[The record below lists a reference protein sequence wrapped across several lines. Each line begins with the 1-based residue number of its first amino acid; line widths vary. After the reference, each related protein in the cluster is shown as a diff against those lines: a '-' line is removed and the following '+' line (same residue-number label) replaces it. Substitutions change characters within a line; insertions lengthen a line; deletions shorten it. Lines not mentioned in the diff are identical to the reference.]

1 MLNLIRGQKIKLNDL
16 LQGQNAFYI
25 QIQYQA
31 SFILDLASFGL
42 DAQYKSSDERYM
54 TFYNQPKTPCQAVQ
68 LLDNQLQQSRF
79 LIPN

>member
-25 QIQYQA
+25 HIQYQA

-42 DAQYKSSDERYM
+42 DAQYKLSDERYM
-54 TFYNQPKTPCQAVQ
+54 TF
-68 LLDNQLQQSRF
+68 
-79 LIPN
+79 